1 MISIVIPTHNESLE
15 IFKPL
20 LNSINTQIGINFSQ
34 DIEILICS
42 DAEHNSLK
50 DADYS
55 EYKNICDIIRFIDSP
70 VKNNIGLNRQAGI
83 DNAKGEYV
91 FFCDADDMLFNAG
104 VLRELRDI
112 IEKDPVDMY
121 CFDFIEEV
129 PNAHDNTYINHPFN
143 WTWCFAKAYRVQF
156 LKDHGI
162 RFNPNLKYHE
172 DSYFNFLVRYADAEV
187 RSIQKQAYLW
197 KCRKDSITRNNNCEY
212 SFVSWDEYLYA
223 ICVAIQHC
231 EIMWKKDC
239 KKDILE
245 MAVQGYDI
253 LNNKLGSMYKGT
265 KTYEKVERQY
275 FWFLKTF
282 LPIVMTDN
290 PMPKILDNITDL
302 WYNKKRDF
310 FPSMTWYDHAKMV
323 VKKYRG
329 E

>member
-104 VLRELRDI
+104 VLRELRDN
-112 IEKDPVDMY
+112 IEKDPADMY

-129 PNAHDNTYINHPFN
+129 PRAHDNTYINHPFN

-156 LKDHGI
+156 LKDHGVEDPLTLKKNI
-162 RFNPNLKYHE
+162 KKNL
-172 DSYFNFLVRYADAEV
+172 L
-187 RSIQKQAYLW
+187 
-197 KCRKDSITRNNNCEY
+197 RK
-212 SFVSWDEYLYA
+212 
-223 ICVAIQHC
+223 H
-231 EIMWKKDC
+231 
-239 KKDILE
+239 
-245 MAVQGYDI
+245 
-253 LNNKLGSMYKGT
+253 
-265 KTYEKVERQY
+265 
-275 FWFLKTF
+275 
-282 LPIVMTDN
+282 VMMD
-290 PMPKILDNITDL
+290 MQQ
-302 WYNKKRDF
+302 
-310 FPSMTWYDHAKMV
+310 PSQ
-323 VKKYRG
+323 
-329 E
+329 